1 MLAVYKKEIRQA
13 FTSIFGYMFLAFLLA
28 LIGFYVYQINLK
40 QEYANFAYPLNSVTI
55 FFLLLVP
62 MLTMRTL
69 SEEKKQKTDQLVFTA
84 PVSITRI
91 ILGKYLALASILL
104 IAMAVISIYPPI
116 LSKYGAVN
124 MKIAYSNIV
133 AFFFLGCAYFAIGM
147 FLSSLTESQIVAAIL
162 TFIVILVT
170 LLADSLKDRIPS
182 DHVISFLVIWVLIL
196 LLAIIVF
203 FMMKSVI
210 VATAVFAVCGAANAI
225 AYFAVDKALFDGL
238 LTKMLGWISL
248 ISRFENFRYGLFD
261 SAAYVYYLSISS
273 LFVFLTIQAIKKR
286 RWS

>member
-40 QEYANFAYPLNSVTI
+40 EEYANFAYPLNSVTI

-104 IAMAVISIYPPI
+104 IAMAVISVYPPI
-116 LSKYGAVN
+116 LAKYGAVN

-133 AFFFLGCAYFAIGM
+133 AFFFLGCAYFAIGL

-170 LLADSLKDRIPS
+170 LLADALKDRIPS
-182 DHVISFLVIWVLIL
+182 DHAISFLVIWVLIL

-210 VATAVFAVCGAANAI
+210 VAIAVFAVCGAANAI
-225 AYFAVDKALFDGL
+225 AYFAVGKALFDGL

-261 SAAYVYYLSISS
+261 GAAYVYYLSISF

>member
-104 IAMAVISIYPPI
+104 IAMAVISFYPPV
-116 LSKYGAVN
+116 LAKYGAVN

-162 TFIVILVT
+162 TFIVILMT
-170 LLADSLKDRIPS
+170 LLADTLKDRIPS
-182 DHVISFLVIWVLIL
+182 DHAISFLVIWVLIL
-196 LLAIIVF
+196 LLSIIVF

-210 VATAVFAVCGAANAI
+210 VAIAVFAVCGAANAI
-225 AYFAVDKALFDGL
+225 VYFAVDKALFDGF

-248 ISRFENFRYGLFD
+248 ISRFDNFRYGLFD
-261 SAAYVYYLSISS
+261 LAAYVYYLSISF

>member
-104 IAMAVISIYPPI
+104 IAMAVISFYPPV
-116 LSKYGAVN
+116 LAKYGAVN

-147 FLSSLTESQIVAAIL
+147 FLSSLTESQIVAAIV
-162 TFIVILVT
+162 TFIIILFT
-170 LLADSLKDRIPS
+170 LLANALKNMIPTDNS
-182 DHVISFLVIWVLIL
+182 VAFLVMLVLSVVLGVIAFVMMKNVPVAAGISVVCIAAVLI
-196 LLAIIVF
+196 
-203 FMMKSVI
+203 
-210 VATAVFAVCGAANAI
+210 T
-225 AYFAVDKALFDGL
+225 YFGVSQEMYDGL
-238 LTKMLGWISL
+238 LTKILGWFSL
-248 ISRFENFRYGLFD
+248 VSRFENFTYGLFD
-261 SAAYVYYLSISS
+261 AAAYVYYLSISF